1 MLKSSLNPTVFFFN
15 FFFFC
20 KMGKKLIHLKYIW
33 IFWKHFRLKNY
44 LFGDAVCQSQENSFD
59 EIILQDRKLLI
70 RFQESLKMMFKKS
83 LYVTNAWKSL

>member
-1 MLKSSLNPTVFFFN
+1 MN
-15 FFFFC
+15 
-20 KMGKKLIHLKYIW
+20 I
-33 IFWKHFRLKNY
+33 WKHFILKNY
-44 LFGDAVCQSQENSFD
+44 LFCDAVCQSQENSFD